1 MMLQELEAVGSG
13 TTRAG
18 QSYAEYCRII
28 TDLQVCATMCLHTL
42 PSGYIEISWV
52 MLGEHT
58 GDIHD
63 THHIS

>member
-18 QSYAEYCRII
+18 QSYAEYCRIT

-52 MLGEHT
+52 ILGEHT
-58 GDIHD
+58 GHIHD